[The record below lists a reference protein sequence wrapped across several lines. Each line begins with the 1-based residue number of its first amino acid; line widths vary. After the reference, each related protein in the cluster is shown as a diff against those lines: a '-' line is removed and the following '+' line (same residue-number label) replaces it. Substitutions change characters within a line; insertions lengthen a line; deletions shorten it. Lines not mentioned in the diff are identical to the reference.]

1 MFAVCVAGISQFH
14 TGLTAGGNN
23 RQPDVIKMNIQNIEE
38 ETPKAVNWHC
48 FRACNYACQFCY
60 ARFEDLLGTPTMTEH
75 VGRRLLEQLAQAGV
89 EKINFVGGEPMLHPH
104 IRAWI
109 IHAKAVGMV
118 TSIVSNGTGI
128 DREFLEAMSE
138 HLDWVGLSID
148 ASNDQLHAKLGRG
161 RKGEIK
167 KGISGH
173 LRRSLPVADLLHE
186 FGVGVKLNTVVTSLN
201 KDDDMTD
208 IVRRIRPHRWK
219 IFQALRIEGENEEYI
234 GELEVVDEA
243 FEAYVE
249 RHQKALRDLVRTQ
262 VVAENN
268 DAMLGTYAMIDP
280 RGFVYTNAEGT
291 YRYSSQTML
300 EMGFEA
306 AWKEVSCGFSEVA
319 FQARD
324 GEWDWNREAV
334 AGDA

>member
-1 MFAVCVAGISQFH
+1 
-14 TGLTAGGNN
+14 
-23 RQPDVIKMNIQNIEE
+23 MNIQNIETE
-38 ETPKAVNWHC
+38 TETPKAVNWHC

-75 VGRRLLEQLAQAGV
+75 DGRRLLEQLARAGV

-109 IHAKAVGMV
+109 VHAKSVGMI

-208 IVRRIRPHRWK
+208 IVRRVQPHRWK
-219 IFQALRIEGENEEYI
+219 IFQALRIEGENEDDI

-291 YRYSSQTML
+291 YRYSSQSML
-300 EMGFEA
+300 EMGFRA

>member
-1 MFAVCVAGISQFH
+1 
-14 TGLTAGGNN
+14 
-23 RQPDVIKMNIQNIEE
+23 
-38 ETPKAVNWHC
+38 
-48 FRACNYACQFCY
+48 
-60 ARFEDLLGTPTMTEH
+60 MTERD
-75 VGRRLLEQLAQAGV
+75 GCKLLDELAHQGV

-109 IHAKAVGMV
+109 VHAKSVGMV

-148 ASNDQLHAKLGRG
+148 ASNDHLHAQLGRG

-167 KGISGH
+167 QGVSGH
-173 LRRSLPVADLLHE
+173 LRRTLPVADLLHE
-186 FGVGVKLNTVVTSLN
+186 FGVGVKLNTVVTDLN
-201 KDDDMTD
+201 KDDDMSQ

-219 IFQALRIEGENEEYI
+219 IFQALRIDGENEEDF
-234 GELEVVDEA
+234 GELEVADRA
-243 FEAYVE
+243 FETYVE
-249 RHQKALRDLVRTQ
+249 RHQQALADLLETQ

-268 DAMLGTYAMIDP
+268 EAMLGTYAMIDP

-300 EMGFEA
+300 EMGFSEA
-306 AWKEVSCGFSEVA
+306 WNEVASGFSEAA
-319 FQARD
+319 FQARN
-324 GEWDWNREAV
+324 GEWDWNREA
-334 AGDA
+334 AGGEA